1 MVYILGILDLRG
13 GSAYGSAK
21 AVGRISSRIVVRLLW
36 AAQHFQCYEVIQYVI
51 HPMVLLPRTKITG
64 AKMGR
69 ISHPAFAHA
78 LFSWRQDF
86 ERCHEG
92 PTPFPLRNS
101 LSIRWKVSLNIAMY
115 DGAL

>member
-69 ISHPAFAHA
+69 ISHLIRPSRMHSFPGDKTLRDATK
-78 LFSWRQDF
+78 
-86 ERCHEG
+86 G
-92 PTPFPLRNS
+92 PLHFHFG
-101 LSIRWKVSLNIAMY
+101 IH
-115 DGAL
+115 

>member
-1 MVYILGILDLRG
+1 VAKVIANVSHQPPDRLRSRHSVDVMVYILGILDLRG
-13 GSAYGSAK
+13 GSAYGPAK

-69 ISHPAFAHA
+69 ISSLCACI
-78 LFSWRQDF
+78 LFLETR
-86 ERCHEG
+86 
-92 PTPFPLRNS
+92 P
-101 LSIRWKVSLNIAMY
+101 
-115 DGAL
+115 